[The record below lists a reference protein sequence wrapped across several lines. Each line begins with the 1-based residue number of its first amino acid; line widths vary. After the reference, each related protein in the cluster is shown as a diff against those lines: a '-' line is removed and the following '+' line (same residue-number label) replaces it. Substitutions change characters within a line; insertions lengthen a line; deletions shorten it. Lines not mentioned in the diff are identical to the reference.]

1 MGRQS
6 FFCPKNYLL
15 IESNLLLEELLVGML
30 DILSLGLVKGVDLR
44 HHRERQGVGSSAK
57 KFFLTRPVTTGFK
70 DWCNINLVGRLIL
83 FLYKC
88 YGSDTCMY

>member
-1 MGRQS
+1 MKTRNLSANQVNGDYYAMI
-6 FFCPKNYLL
+6 FFSKKNYLL

-57 KFFLTRPVTTGFK
+57 NKF
-70 DWCNINLVGRLIL
+70 
-83 FLYKC
+83 
-88 YGSDTCMY
+88 